1 MAKTQV
7 EGKVVAVT
15 GAARGIGRE
24 IAHALAGAGAKVSL
38 GDLDHEEVLQAAA
51 QLPGALGLG
60 LDLQD
65 LLIDQQVKI
74 HNVQIR

>member
-38 GDLDHEEVLQAAA
+38 GDLDHEEVLQGCGTVARS
-51 QLPGALGLG
+51 PGAWA
-60 LDLQD
+60 
-65 LLIDQQVKI
+65 
-74 HNVQIR
+74 